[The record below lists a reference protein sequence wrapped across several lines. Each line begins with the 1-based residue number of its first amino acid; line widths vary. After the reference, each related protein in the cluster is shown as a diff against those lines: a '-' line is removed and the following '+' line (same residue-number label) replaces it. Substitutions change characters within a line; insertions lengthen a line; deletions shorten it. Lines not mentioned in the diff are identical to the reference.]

1 MKKIV
6 IVLCLLSCTSL
17 IIHAQINKM
26 NVKNQPSKN
35 TISNVQLQNNGS
47 TNLKIIKLQLPGDP
61 SYRDY
66 YVKEDGEYYVLN
78 GDILIPKNPSPNNI
92 SVKKGYFQDNP
103 NCKTCSVTRDDSH
116 AWYSSNNY
124 KWENGMIPV
133 EIAPSVYSSGSCSI
147 VKDALEY
154 MNATTGLVFYP
165 RKAEKD
171 YISIIVLKGD
181 QGGSSPVGKQ
191 GGIQLVNLFTG
202 NFTMYTVCHELMH
215 AAGVF
220 HEQCRK
226 DRDNFISINMDNIID
241 DQKHNFQIEDNGTSH
256 GAFDFC
262 SIMQYSSYINSM
274 AIDISKPVITCK
286 PSGCPACMGKRTG
299 LTDLDKKGLDLFY
312 GQIGVSRVP
321 SNQKFE
327 MGCTGTYLDQKIAA
341 EKMITLNGNN
351 PDVVKFTGGITLYGT
366 DNTKLAI
373 HVPGNTNDGDGYF
386 IKAYRN
392 DAYYFYSN
400 KTGIASGQ
408 GSIIGKLYNT
418 LGNKLLGW
426 PETSE
431 AKYLNGSYQIF
442 NHGYIYSTPMG
453 EAFYI
458 TKGPIYTKWADGGGI
473 AKGLGWP
480 KKSETLLPDGKGYFQ
495 IFEHGLIYWNAAY
508 GAFVI
513 KGKIYDAWAAQK
525 WEQGQLGYPVSDF
538 VDQTPKQQPNQ
549 NPGNTGVTQFRQEQ
563 SGYQAFEHGVIFW
576 TFTPGINEATEVQLG
591 NPKEILA
598 KSKKSMGTRPA
609 AGSMEPTDSLKN
621 NNIKNLPPKQKSST
635 APRQFNNGA
644 INPQPLPPKTI
655 KQN

>member
-598 KSKKSMGTRPA
+598 KSKKSMGTRQSSGAMTP
-609 AGSMEPTDSLKN
+609 MDSSKI

>member
-103 NCKTCSVTRDDSH
+103 NCKTCSVTRDDSN

-598 KSKKSMGTRPA
+598 KSKKSMGTRQSSGAMTP
-609 AGSMEPTDSLKN
+609 MDSSKI